1 MEVFADGTKIIFV
14 VLLRYADPER
24 VLGRAL
30 RKTCGKNFH
39 IFDPRLNRQEYE
51 KAFEKIRA
59 RLDKGDHMVCW
70 DWDKA
75 QVSFY
80 TPQRKN
86 KAWSAWIRVV
96 DISSMLYN

>member
-1 MEVFADGTKIIFV
+1 
-14 VLLRYADPER
+14 
-24 VLGRAL
+24 
-30 RKTCGKNFH
+30 
-39 IFDPRLNRQEYE
+39 
-51 KAFEKIRA
+51 
-59 RLDKGDHMVCW
+59 MVCW